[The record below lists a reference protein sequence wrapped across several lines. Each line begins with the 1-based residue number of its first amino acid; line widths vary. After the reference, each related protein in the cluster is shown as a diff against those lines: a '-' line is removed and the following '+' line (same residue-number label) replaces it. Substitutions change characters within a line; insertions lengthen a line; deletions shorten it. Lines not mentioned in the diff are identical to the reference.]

1 MPRHESTHPGALAA
15 VTADAVAAS
24 ATTTMSQHVEMH
36 VTGRP
41 PSDAP
46 ITVVEHPTG
55 RSRTPSREVSQSSGA
70 DFRGLPGVPG
80 ADRTDAGAGA
90 CRMPSDR
97 QLLERMPEDRG
108 GATLKTLY
116 RRYSQELY
124 RFAYRGL
131 GDPGAAD
138 ELVQDVFTSVWRHAA
153 TYDRRRGSVRTWM
166 YQIARNAVIDR
177 RRRASVRP
185 GLHAL
190 ATHEDSEPGALDQ
203 SIEQIALR
211 SQVTAALARLTPEHR
226 DVLSLAHYEG
236 MTAREI
242 AQTKDVPIGTIKSR
256 TWYAMRNLRRA
267 FQETEVVLA

>member
-1 MPRHESTHPGALAA
+1 MPRLERPHARAVAA
-15 VTADAVAAS
+15 VTADPVVTS
-24 ATTTMSQHVEMH
+24 AMTTRSRHVEMH

-46 ITVVEHPTG
+46 VTVVEHPTG
-55 RSRTPSREVSQSSGA
+55 PNRTRSREVSRSSGA
-70 DFRGLPGVPG
+70 DVKGLPDVPR
-80 ADRTDAGAGA
+80 ADRTDDGAEA

-97 QLLERMPEDRG
+97 QLLERIPEDRSG
-108 GATLKTLY
+108 VTLKTLY

-131 GDPGAAD
+131 GDYGAAD
-138 ELVQDVFTSVWRHAA
+138 ELVQDVFTSVWRHAE
-153 TYDRRRGSVRTWM
+153 TYDQRRGSVRTWM
-166 YQIARNAVIDR
+166 YQIARNAIIDR

-190 ATHEDSEPGALDQ
+190 ATDEGPEAGALDQ

-242 AQTKDVPIGTIKSR
+242 ARTKNVPIGTIKSR

-267 FQETEVVLA
+267 FQETEMVPA